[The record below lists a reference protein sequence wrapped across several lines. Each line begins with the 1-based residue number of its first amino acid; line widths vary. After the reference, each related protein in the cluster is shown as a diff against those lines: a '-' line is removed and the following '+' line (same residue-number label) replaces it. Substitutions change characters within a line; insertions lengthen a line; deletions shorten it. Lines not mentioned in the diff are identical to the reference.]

1 MLKLYKYIFS
11 LFLLL
16 IPLGTAIA
24 DASFYGIFDIS
35 SQQFINSETN
45 NELHTKSNGSR
56 AGVKAK
62 FEVNDD
68 LSWLIQVESAV
79 DYNSALDTQTY
90 FSARN
95 TFIGLQGSWGRLIM
109 GKNDSPL
116 KLSQGNIDLFTDTDV
131 QIYALHEGD
140 NRITDTIIFNS
151 NTYNGFSLN
160 YGLVKNGSKDL
171 TSVGHSISLQYRLEH
186 AYVAVAYDNNVLNQ
200 NIVRLVS
207 EVAYQKINFG
217 LLLQKANI
225 INKITSYGFMLS
237 MQYSLPQ
244 YLLKF
249 QYSNSDDK
257 VEGGRILT
265 AGIEWLATDNLAVYT
280 LMSDSLGDEI
290 ASEKLIS
297 LGVKYRF

>member
-1 MLKLYKYIFS
+1 MLKIYSYIFS

-16 IPLGTAIA
+16 ISPGTTAE
-24 DASFYGIFDIS
+24 DQRFYGIFDIS
-35 SQQFINSETN
+35 SQQLINSETN
-45 NELHTKSNGSR
+45 NVLHTKSNGSR
-56 AGVKAK
+56 AGVRGK
-62 FEVNDD
+62 FKVNDD

-79 DYNSALDTQTY
+79 DYNSALDTQKY
-90 FSARN
+90 FSGRN
-95 TFIGLQGSWGRLIM
+95 TFIGLQGNWGRLIM

-160 YGLVKNGSKDL
+160 YGLVKNGSKEL
-171 TSVGHSISLQYRLEH
+171 TSVGHSVSLQYRLDNT
-186 AYVAVAYDNNVLNQ
+186 YFSVAYDNNVLNQ
-200 NIVRLVS
+200 NILRLVS
-207 EVAYQKINFG
+207 EVVYQKFSCG
-217 LLLQKANI
+217 LLLQKTEI
-225 INKITSYGFMLS
+225 IDKRISYGFMFS
-237 MQYSLPQ
+237 MQYSLSQ

-257 VEGGRILT
+257 VEGGRLLT
-265 AGIEWLATDNLAVYT
+265 AGIEWLATDSLAIYT
-280 LMSDSLGDEI
+280 LMSDNVGDDI
-290 ASEKLIS
+290 VPEKLIS